1 MISPASSTMVFMRGL
16 QCNAPVNAA
25 AVARNLS
32 NLVPAPAFQPN
43 EEHGLPYST
52 CHHIPRTAYRISSR
66 FEKAE
71 IWSKIALTIRN

>member
-1 MISPASSTMVFMRGL
+1 MVFMRGL

-43 EEHGLPYST
+43 EEHGFRIRHVAHS
-52 CHHIPRTAYRISSR
+52 PRTAYRISSR